1 MMNKLELDFPN
12 PFIVIT
18 LQQNSFR
25 FKANIALAQYRLFLQ
40 LDENTEHKS
49 FKIYLAILTLIYT
62 HTR

>member
-12 PFIVIT
+12 SFIVIT

-25 FKANIALAQYRLFLQ
+25 FKANIALAQYSLFLQ

-49 FKIYLAILTLIYT
+49 FKIYLPILTLIYT